1 MYTISIWSL
10 PLIWKLSGDV
20 LVFIICSYNLC
31 QHQSS
36 WNEPYWYKW
45 IINLMTKL
53 HNDLTCKH
61 KYCWKCWNLPVN
73 CWEMSEVLLID
84 TKRICFY
91 SIMTD
96 HFVHFINRIRLE
108 HYRTSLGINYFNI
121 KFTSCVSIYII
132 TKEKKQIWTFL
143 SSIIERLSFPIAEDF
158 NLVTSCIRVF
168 S

>member
-1 MYTISIWSL
+1 MYNSDNFDVYNFH
-10 PLIWKLSGDV
+10 LIPAPNMEIKWWCIVFHYMFVLFMSTSKL
-20 LVFIICSYNLC
+20 
-31 QHQSS
+31 

-73 CWEMSEVLLID
+73 CWEASEVLLID

-96 HFVHFINRIRLE
+96 HFVHSINRIRLQ
-108 HYRTSLGINYFNI
+108 HYGTSLGINYFNI

-132 TKEKKQIWTFL
+132 TKKKKIWTFFQVL
-143 SSIIERLSFPIAEDF
+143 LRGYSFQ
-158 NLVTSCIRVF
+158 
-168 S
+168 